1 MMFHR
6 YMWKLNCDLEISFSD
21 PFFFI
26 LFIEHTREVERNP
39 DMSIMKIEF

>member
-1 MMFHR
+1 MFHR

-26 LFIEHTREVERNP
+26 EYTGEVERNP
-39 DMSIMKIEF
+39 DMPIMKIEF